1 MALLDFVKRVTGIE
15 TYDASDSEVIVANK
29 ALSDFTRVV
38 INTSETSKLEVG
50 VDPSY
55 QVPVSIV
62 PTTTI
67 SISFLPNSD
76 DVEFLESLQD
86 YIEKNKG
93 YFNITIANSGKFRG
107 SYSCFF
113 LKASDVIIDTEPD
126 DETFDFGAVREDRG
140 LSAKNIFRR
149 RETLPLGVPTSL
161 NDIESQYFNI

>member
-55 QVPVSIV
+55 QVPVSTV

-67 SISFLPNSD
+67 SISL
-76 DVEFLESLQD
+76 
-86 YIEKNKG
+86 
-93 YFNITIANSGKFRG
+93 
-107 SYSCFF
+107 
-113 LKASDVIIDTEPD
+113 
-126 DETFDFGAVREDRG
+126 
-140 LSAKNIFRR
+140 
-149 RETLPLGVPTSL
+149 
-161 NDIESQYFNI
+161 

>member
-1 MALLDFVKRVTGIE
+1 MALLDSVKKVTGIE
-15 TYDASDSEVIVANK
+15 TYDASDSEVILANFP
-29 ALSDFTRVV
+29 LSDFTRVS
-38 INTSETSKLEVG
+38 ITTTETSKLEVG
-50 VDPSY
+50 VDASY

-62 PTTTI
+62 PTVII

-113 LKASDVIIDTEPD
+113 LKTSDVIIDTEPD

-140 LSAKNIFRR
+140 LSSRPLFRDNSNSI
-149 RETLPLGVPTSL
+149 ENLTNTL
-161 NDIESQYFNI
+161 N

>member
-1 MALLDFVKRVTGIE
+1 MALLDFVKKVTGIE

-55 QVPVSIV
+55 QVPVSTV

-67 SISFLPNSD
+67 SIALLPNSG

-86 YIEKNKG
+86 YIQTNGG
-93 YFNITIANSGKFRG
+93 YFTITISNSGKFRG

-113 LKASDVIIDTEPD
+113 LKSSDVVIDIEPD

>member
-38 INTSETSKLEVG
+38 INTSEISKLEVG
-50 VDPSY
+50 VDPNY
-55 QVPVSIV
+55 QVPVSTV

-67 SISFLPNSD
+67 SISLLPNSE

-86 YIEKNKG
+86 YIQKNG
-93 YFNITIANSGKFRG
+93 GFFNIAVTNSGKFRG

-113 LKASDVIIDTEPD
+113 LNDSDIVIDVEPD
-126 DETFDFGAVREDRG
+126 DETFEFGAVREDRG
-140 LSAKNIFRR
+140 LSARPLFRNNNNNLLAFNYVDR
-149 RETLPLGVPTSL
+149 TS
-161 NDIESQYFNI
+161 EGFA